1 VVFCRVYLNRQTAV
15 AHQRVFEE
23 IETIVRNDT
32 GKSLRWRHLHAGSAD
47 ETDGMILHW
56 VADQHG
62 GQAKGGLR
70 GGVGTLMILFVS
82 FSHSGDVQDSDY
94 TYRS

>member
-1 VVFCRVYLNRQTAV
+1 MITYTFPSDVVFCRVYLNRQTAV

-23 IETIVRNDT
+23 IETIVQNDT
-32 GKSLRWRHLHAGSAD
+32 GKSLRWRHLHAGSVG

-62 GQAKGGLR
+62 GQAKGWLQV
-70 GGVGTLMILFVS
+70 GVGRLVILS
-82 FSHSGDVQDSDY
+82 S
-94 TYRS
+94 